1 MGGVYISWASG
12 AFSSTPLAS
21 AAALVQTLQAVGF
34 EVDGAGDVFDVLHV
48 CPDKEV
54 PQVSKLTVSGV
65 LDFDGAPLG
74 FHFRMAVSQPSQAEE
89 NTQVPNTAS
98 FHKISTETSH
108 TPSDGNR
115 GIGSQVARVLQY

>member
-1 MGGVYISWASG
+1 MEAPSELSAPPHP
-12 AFSSTPLAS
+12 STGPARLS
-21 AAALVQTLQAVGF
+21 
-34 EVDGAGDVFDVLHV
+34 
-48 CPDKEV
+48 PDKEV

-65 LDFDGAPLG
+65 LNFDGAPLG

-108 TPSDGNR
+108 TSSDGN
-115 GIGSQVARVLQY
+115 